1 MPRSSQSLH
10 FVVTSSCS
18 GDDSMGTV
26 LSVVVGSG
34 DVDSG
39 DVGSGDVGS
48 GDVFGSGSG
57 IGDDIVGGV
66 VGRGDAGC
74 GDVFDSGIGVGF
86 MLFLSGFAAHTNG
99 VSNSI

>member
-26 LSVVVGSG
+26 LSVVVG
-34 DVDSG
+34 SG

-74 GDVFDSGIGVGF
+74 GDAFDSGIGAGF
-86 MLFLSGFAAHTNG
+86 MLFLPGFAAHTNG